1 MCNGLLASGG
11 MLLRPVRIT
20 PIATSE
26 VPMKKQVSM
35 ILVLILFSASAI
47 LAQSYRGR
55 IQGQVTDQS
64 SAVVVGASVT
74 LLNVNTGLQVTRQ
87 TSGTGVYLFELLD
100 PGTYKITVEAAGF
113 NKFIQ
118 ENFILQASNDITVNA
133 VLRPGAVQQ
142 SVTVTETPTTV
153 QFTSSNQNIT
163 LNSTLATETPRYDRN
178 PFKLTL
184 LAPEAINTR
193 GEMLPFLSWSANSVD
208 LGGGTNLK
216 NDIEVD
222 GSPVGLGHKY
232 SYPPNM
238 DAVESVNVSQNSTD
252 AEFGHSAGGLIT
264 ATTKSGTNQWHGS
277 AYYLGRYPW
286 LNAIAD
292 RTTMGTNSTR
302 QNMIGG
308 TLGNP
313 IIKNKLFN
321 FVSIEYW
328 KVGAPGSFVTT
339 VPTAAERGGDF
350 SHSYNVDGS
359 LRTIYD
365 PWSTVVDPNTGA
377 VTRQPFLGNIIP
389 PNRLDALAVQL
400 MNAMWAPN
408 NPGDNITGVSN
419 FKKSYTD
426 AWNYWNWSDRIDY
439 NIKDKWKVWG
449 RASGYH
455 TTDIYSNPTPNNS
468 ALYVPTGTY
477 RTAQQYAADLV
488 WIVNEKT
495 IVDFHGG
502 YHNVVDAYVS
512 TPLPSP
518 GWASLWPNNP
528 WYVPYQQASTFV
540 PVYFPDFNIGGNT
553 FGGRGFYWNQRPEGE
568 DFSAKYS
575 HQWGSNFL
583 KAGFQLHHAYGPV
596 YVSNTSVFNFPSN
609 TTANS
614 FISPDTLHTGDQ
626 FATFLLGALD
636 GSSEMIGGPAPDPH
650 TTTYG
655 FWVQYDWKVNKRL
668 TLNLGLRDE
677 YEKAWSDPDH
687 QLSRGLDLS
696 QPTPQMQ
703 ANPPQ
708 MPAQAVQLVGN
719 NFYRWYGMWQ
729 WTDNNHAGMRA
740 GLALRIN
747 DKTALRLGYARFPI
761 PTEFNFSAGPIP
773 GFEAINFLEPPFFGM
788 TGYQF
793 TAPLLQGVP
802 QQTISNPYPA
812 SNPLVP
818 IIGRAAGPDVG
829 RGGVNLLWYPQ
840 NFQKAWNDRFNINLQ
855 RQLPGQ
861 IVAAATWFM
870 NFGHQHYTQE
880 LNAIDPR
887 LEEQYQTALSAKVPN
902 PFYQY
907 LNPVVFPGPLR
918 NQPTV
923 SLASLLVPYPQYG
936 PLFEIGACCALEH
949 YNQIQIQVQKP
960 FSRGLNFLFGYVYT
974 RERLQINNFN
984 DSTYYLN
991 QFQWQGSDQPHHRLN
1006 VAGTY
1011 ELPFGR
1017 GRHFMS
1023 SFSKADAIL
1032 GGWRVTPVLQYI
1044 SGDFPRFG
1052 NMIVTGNPC
1061 ISNPTSQR
1069 WFNTAAF
1076 QPIPSNT
1083 YVLRQNPLQFSC
1095 LTGPSFWNLDASV
1108 AKEFHI
1114 LEGFTGQLKVTAY
1127 NALNNLN
1134 RRDPDTN
1141 IYSSTFGQARYQG
1154 SPGGTFGAQSAYE
1167 YVSGRQVEL
1176 GFKIFW

>member
-1 MCNGLLASGG
+1 
-11 MLLRPVRIT
+11 
-20 PIATSE
+20 
-26 VPMKKQVSM
+26 MKKQVSM

-729 WTDNNHAGMRA
+729 WTDNNHAGMWNPPALALAPRA

-840 NFQKAWNDRFNINLQ
+840 NFQKAWNDQFNINLQ
-855 RQLPGQ
+855 RKLPGQ

>member
-1 MCNGLLASGG
+1 
-11 MLLRPVRIT
+11 
-20 PIATSE
+20 
-26 VPMKKQVSM
+26 MKKQVSM

-729 WTDNNHAGMRA
+729 WTDNNHAGMWNPPALALAPRA